1 MLSTKQ
7 HLLEAIEVAPDEVLE
22 ELLNLLMIRLPKK
35 SNLNRRAALSELQK
49 ICQEEDYSL
58 ELPDRKD
65 RSNPFLEE
73 ISYVSL

>member
-7 HLLEAIEVAPDEVLE
+7 DLLEAIEVAPDEVLE
-22 ELLNLLMIRLPKK
+22 ELLSFLRTRLPKT
-35 SNLNRRAALSELQK
+35 SNLNRRAALLELQK

-58 ELPDRKD
+58 ELPDRED

-73 ISYVSL
+73 VLHVSL